1 MLRLRCPRNGTVD
14 EALVGSDDGFSFHA
28 NTTGDVSYLW
38 EGREGRSISPD
49 TGQQAGA
56 TSCRAYIARACGEA
70 GRLLLVGLFIMFSL
84 YSAPRAPRAELSRY
98 SHVLF
103 STLAAALF
111 AASTLTVQAQTRL
124 PLVTVIASRE
134 PLPIDQVTSDV
145 VVIDEQ
151 RIRDSTAD
159 SMEDLLRREAGVQL
173 SRSGGPGH
181 AAGILLR
188 GTSSSSTLVLV
199 DGVRVGSATLAQV
212 AFESMAPAQV
222 ERIEVLRGPGSSLYG
237 ADAVGGVVMITT
249 KSGEGP
255 ASLTGHAAFGEYGSR
270 KGDIG
275 IGGAHSGFDYAA
287 SISGE
292 RSHGVSTLRPGDRF
306 GNYNPDRDGYNRR
319 TVHAR
324 LGYMLAPGHRV
335 AVSVIDMRLDSQYD
349 ASEFGGPPDYAQDP
363 SPNFRTR
370 LDTQVASLKYD
381 GVINPLWTT
390 RLQLALNEDKSVD
403 GAHFPERFVTRRNQY
418 SWQNVLTLAARQQ
431 VVAVVER
438 LEERAESSAFSS
450 SKQRNNDSLGLG
462 YAGQFGAQLLS
473 ADVRHDDN
481 SVYGNST
488 TGRLGYG
495 YELGHGLTARALVGT
510 TFRAPSFNDLF
521 YAGYGVTKIRPE
533 RGRSAEIGMN
543 WRHGDSHASLT
554 LYRNRI
560 RQLINYEP
568 DRGFCPADPS
578 YDFGCAR
585 NVDRA
590 RLQGATLSAGHR
602 IGAFGLRASVDLLNA
617 KDERTN
623 ARLNRRAKHQETLDA
638 DYQLDAWTLGATLV
652 TVGNRPDGGK
662 RLGGYS
668 TLDLQARWKFTPHWQ
683 LEAKVLNVTD
693 RDVEPARDYRSPGR
707 QAWLGVRYSGI
718 SL

>member
-1 MLRLRCPRNGTVD
+1 M
-14 EALVGSDDGFSFHA
+14 FH
-28 NTTGDVSYLW
+28 LW

-56 TSCRAYIARACGEA
+56 ASCRSYIACACGEA
-70 GRLLLVGLFIMFSL
+70 GSLHLVGLFIMFSFCT
-84 YSAPRAPRAELSRY
+84 APRAPSAAPSRH
-98 SHVLF
+98 SRVLF
-103 STLAAALF
+103 STLALVLVAAIL
-111 AASTLTVQAQTRL
+111 STARAEAQIRL
-124 PLVTVIASRE
+124 PLVTVVASRE
-134 PLPIDQVTSDV
+134 PLPLDQVTADV
-145 VVIDEQ
+145 VVLDEQ
-151 RIRDSTAD
+151 RIRESTAD

-188 GTSSSSTLVLV
+188 GASTSSTLMLV

-212 AFESMAPAQV
+212 EFEAISLAQV

-237 ADAVGGVVMITT
+237 ADAVGGVVLVTT
-249 KSGEGP
+249 KRGEGP
-255 ASLTGHAAFGEYGSR
+255 ASLAGHAAFGEYGSR
-270 KGDIG
+270 EGDVG
-275 IGGAHSGFDYAA
+275 ISGADNGFDYAA

-292 RSHGVSTLRPGDRF
+292 RSHGVSVLRPGDQF

-319 TVHAR
+319 TLHAQ
-324 LGYMLAPGHRV
+324 LGYTIAPGHRV
-335 AVSVIDMRLDSQYD
+335 AASVIDTRLNSQYD
-349 ASEFGGPPDYAQDP
+349 GAEYGGPPDYAPDA
-363 SPNFRTR
+363 SPNLRTR
-370 LDTQVASLKYD
+370 LNTQVASLKYD
-381 GVINPLWTT
+381 GIINPLWTT

-418 SWQNVLTLAARQQ
+418 TWQNVLTLAARQQ

-438 LEERAESSAFSS
+438 LEERAESSAFLSN
-450 SKQRNNDSLGLG
+450 KQRHNDSLGLG
-462 YAGQFGAQLLS
+462 YAGQFGAHLLS

-495 YELGHGLTARALVGT
+495 YEIGHGLTARALVGT

-521 YAGYGVTKIRPE
+521 YAGYGVTDIRPE
-533 RGRSAEIGMN
+533 RGRSAEIGVN
-543 WRHGDSHASLT
+543 WRDGDSRASLT

-560 RQLINYEP
+560 RELINYEP
-568 DRGFCPADPS
+568 DRSFCPADPS

-590 RLQGATLSAGHR
+590 RLQGVTLSAGHR
-602 IGAFGLRASVDLLNA
+602 IGAFVLHGTVDLLSA

-623 ARLNRRAKHQETLDA
+623 TRLNRRAKHQETMAA
-638 DYQLDAWTLGATLV
+638 DYQLEALALGATLV
-652 TVGNRPDGGK
+652 TVGDRPDGGK

-668 TLDLQARWKFTPHWQ
+668 TLDLQARWKVTPHWQ
-683 LEAKVLNVTD
+683 FEAKVLNLTD
-693 RDVEPARDYRSPGR
+693 RDIEPARDYRSPGR

-718 SL
+718 GL